1 MNQQQREQLRRIA
14 HLLDDWLYRFS
25 TGEAK
30 SAATLLRSLA
40 EEPQAEPAAWL
51 FVHNRG
57 GGVKGYTFHTLEE
70 YSTAY
75 RDTCLETIPLYLHPA
90 AKQERLTDE
99 QIDAVFHKSYGPEY
113 ARAIESACAEAW
125 GVKL

>member
-40 EEPQAEPAAWL
+40 EEPHAAGPEDVKVYQAIAD
-51 FVHNRG
+51 NC
-57 GGVKGYTFHTLEE
+57 T
-70 YSTAY
+70 
-75 RDTCLETIPLYLHPA
+75 HPV

-99 QIDAVFHKSYGPEY
+99 QIDDLLLQSAGLGK
-113 ARAIESACAEAW
+113 RALIDNTQSACAKAW